1 MDFVQYKIDELRRL
15 EPRPKFFD
23 EMWDDIYSI
32 EDEEIRI
39 LPMKASEARKIS
51 EDTTSKAVQNLRFLV
66 DSKVHDAAKKHNFS
80 VDVYVG
86 EFNNNVLNLV
96 KKSLEDDGFTV
107 SYKRSYDMRD
117 GNYSTMT
124 VKW

>member
-1 MDFVQYKIDELRRL
+1 MEFISVRMRTPEQFWNDVKKHGGIVKVKENNY
-15 EPRPKFFD
+15 
-23 EMWDDIYSI
+23 
-32 EDEEIRI
+32 
-39 LPMKASEARKIS
+39 MKASEARKIS

-66 DSKVHDAAKKHNFS
+66 DTKVQEAAKKHNFS